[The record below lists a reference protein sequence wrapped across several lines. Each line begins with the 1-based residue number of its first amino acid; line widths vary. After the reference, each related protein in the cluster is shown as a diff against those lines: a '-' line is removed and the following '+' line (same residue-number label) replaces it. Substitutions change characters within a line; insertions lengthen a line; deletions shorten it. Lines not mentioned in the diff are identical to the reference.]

1 MSVCLSYKN
10 PVNIRQ
16 MKIKN
21 CPDYLFNDNMIV
33 NTKDFDSSLL
43 EINKLSFKGVFSLNI
58 YYIKYIPTKSSNGVS
73 IYRTNNDEDFLY
85 FFLDDIDGCIEK
97 NDGIKYIAF
106 TPTEKNKEALKD
118 YKKLWEETKRQ
129 IEVINDDEP
138 IEYRKDF
145 MKIRFESDD
154 DLPLGKIFN
163 IVDIIVAA
171 YVLEK
176 NGKYH
181 PQFFLHE
188 WADKL

>member
-1 MSVCLSYKN
+1 M
-10 PVNIRQ
+10 
-16 MKIKN
+16 
-21 CPDYLFNDNMIV
+21 
-33 NTKDFDSSLL
+33 
-43 EINKLSFKGVFSLNI
+43 ELNI
-58 YYIKYIPTKSSNGVS
+58 WFLLLQKRTK
-73 IYRTNNDEDFLY
+73 
-85 FFLDDIDGCIEK
+85 K
-97 NDGIKYIAF
+97 H
-106 TPTEKNKEALKD
+106 
-118 YKKLWEETKRQ
+118 LWEETKRQ